1 VADSPFEAM
10 STPAQT
16 IGRYFSV
23 LSVVPSALL
32 VAYFLVLNNSHA
44 WTGQPDFAA
53 GFSSLGEGGLAKVG
67 QIVLAS
73 LLVGLVLQPLQY
85 ALVQFAEGY
94 WGTSKIATALMRRR
108 IARHRAL
115 WNALFDTRRDALKN
129 LKVAGQS
136 PRDAGQGQVK
146 DDQLINLV
154 VLDEATR
161 GLATYPHALNDIRPT
176 RLGNVLRRF
185 EAEAG
190 APYGL
195 GLPTVAPHLTL
206 VALPEH
212 VEFVN
217 DQRTQLDLAVRLVV
231 ISVLACALS
240 VLFLW
245 RDGLW
250 LLVAVVPYVLAYVFY
265 RGAVVVAADYGT
277 ALATVID
284 VDRFLL
290 YQRLNVPL
298 PTSLASEQEQSR
310 KLMKLLR
317 GDRHPLERANVSLAY
332 APPASAP
339 ARTDAGAGDNS
350 S

>member
-1 VADSPFEAM
+1 VADSPFDAL

-32 VAYFLVLNNSHA
+32 VTYFLGLNNSQA
-44 WTGQPDFAA
+44 WTGRPDLAK
-53 GFSSLGEGGLAKVG
+53 GFSSLGDGGFTKVG

-73 LLVGLVLQPLQY
+73 LLVGLILQPLQY
-85 ALVQFAEGY
+85 SLVQLAEGY
-94 WGTSKIATALMRRR
+94 WGTSRIATAMMRRR

-115 WNALFDTRRDALKN
+115 RNALFDLHRDALKE
-129 LKVAGQS
+129 LKTAGQS
-136 PRDAGQGQVK
+136 PLDAGHAQVR
-146 DDQLINLV
+146 DDNLIHLLR
-154 VLDEATR
+154 LDEASR
-161 GLATYPHALNDIRPT
+161 ALASYPHAPNDVRPT

-195 GLPTVAPHLTL
+195 GVPTVAPHLSL
-206 VALPEH
+206 IAPREH

-231 ISVLACALS
+231 ISLLACVLS
-240 VLFLW
+240 VVFLW

-250 LLVAVVPYVLAYVFY
+250 LALAAVPYALAYVFY
-265 RGAVVVAADYGT
+265 RGAVIVAADYGT

-290 YQRLNVPL
+290 YERLRLPA
-298 PTSLASEQEQSR
+298 PTSLATEQELSR
-310 KLMKLLR
+310 KLMKVLR
-317 GDRHPLERANVSLAY
+317 GDLNPLERIAVSLDY
-332 APPASAP
+332 APPPNAEGASG
-339 ARTDAGAGDNS
+339 RAGDNPS
-350 S
+350 